1 MLGIVVNFGILAR
14 LTLQK
19 STIVMTWNIL
29 IYC

>member
-19 STIVMTWNIL
+19 STIVMT
-29 IYC
+29 